1 MIRRNPHARH
11 WRAEPLGDHPA
22 EFHRTWPGY
31 APTPVHD
38 LPALAAE
45 LGVGRVL
52 VKDESAR
59 LGLPSFKILGAS
71 YAIDRA
77 LAGRGGRPRLV
88 AATDGN
94 HGRAVAHVARQRGLP
109 ADIFVPRSLT
119 GAAKAAITGEGARLV
134 ELDLPYDDVVTA
146 AAAHAEQLGPEG
158 LLIQDT
164 AWSGYTDVPQW
175 IVDGYSTLF
184 EELADQ
190 PRPDLVVVPAG
201 VGSLA
206 QAAVRHFRSRTE
218 PGTEP
223 GTGPLV
229 ATVEPENAPAI
240 VTSLAAGALTSV
252 PTRDTVMTG
261 LNCGTPSANAW
272 PYLVQ
277 GLDVAV
283 TVTDAEAV
291 RAVHDL
297 RRQGVDAGPCGA
309 AALAAARILCQDLC
323 QDLGA
328 ATTVLLIST
337 EGLAA
342 NPLPGDEDEEDQP

>member
-1 MIRRNPHARH
+1 MIHRNLHARN
-11 WRAEPLGDHPA
+11 WRAEPLGDRPA
-22 EFHRTWPGY
+22 EFHRARPGY

-38 LPALAAE
+38 LPNLAAE

-77 LAGRGGRPRLV
+77 LAGRSGRPRLV

-119 GAAKAAITGEGARLV
+119 GAAKTAITGEGARLF
-134 ELDLPYDDVVTA
+134 ELDLPYDGVVTA
-146 AAAHAEQLGPEG
+146 AAAHAERLGPDG

-164 AWSGYTDVPQW
+164 AWPGYTDVPQW
-175 IVDGYSTLF
+175 IADGYSTLF

-190 PRPDLVVVPAG
+190 PPPDLVVVPAG

-206 QAAVRHFRSRTE
+206 QAAVRHYRSRTG
-218 PGTEP
+218 PGA
-223 GTGPLV
+223 GPLV
-229 ATVEPENAPAI
+229 ATVEPDNAPAI
-240 VTSLAAGALTSV
+240 VTSLAAGALTSA

-272 PYLVQ
+272 PYLSQ
-277 GLDVAV
+277 GLDLAV

-309 AALAAARILCQDLC
+309 AALAAARILCR
-323 QDLGA
+323 DLGPA
-328 ATTVLLIST
+328 ATVLLIST

-342 NPLPGDEDEEDQP
+342 NPIPGDEDEEDQP